1 MNPTARFLAASLAV
15 CSALPL
21 ARAAAPTSYFP
32 WTAPT
37 DPAAQSEISLRSLN
51 ETVAGEH
58 GFIQARDGKFW
69 FETNNQAVRF
79 WAVNGPSSD
88 YLSDADLAREA
99 RVLAAYGVNLVRVH
113 GAIFTERGEVDGE
126 RVKALRRIVRAM
138 KAEGI
143 YTHLSIYFPLW
154 FKPTAD
160 LSWLPG
166 YDGTKFPF
174 AVLMFN
180 PNFQDK
186 YKTWVTALLTNTDAT
201 DSKPLKQEPA
211 LMGLEI
217 QNEDSFF
224 FWTFDAS
231 NIPDAQLKIIEAQFG
246 TWAANKYGT
255 IAAALT
261 KWNQPL
267 SRDNS
272 AEGRLAFRPLW
283 NIANERTERDKDTA
297 AFLTETQTKFYR
309 DMAAHARSVGFKGL
323 VTGSNWTTAD
333 SQILG
338 PLDKMSYTEG
348 DFIDRHG
355 YLGCNSKGDSSDW
368 SIRENHTYRDR
379 RVLRFEGEENE
390 TKLFVHPAME
400 IEYNGKPSMIS
411 ETTWTRPNRH
421 RGEAPMFI
429 AAYGALQDTDSVVH
443 FAFDGSKWQTRPNF
457 WMQPWTLMSPA
468 MMGQFPVAAR
478 LYRQGLVDEG
488 EVLADVV
495 LNKADLLALKG
506 TPLPQD
512 AAFDDLRAKDIPAG
526 LPGAQPNAVV
536 DPLIHFAGRTRVTF
550 SDDPGKLTLAN
561 LAPLIDREAGTVKAS
576 TGQVDLDYKVGILR
590 VKAPKVEYVGGQL
603 NAKPS
608 HSLDVLEVATEMDPA
623 HVSLVSLDG
632 LPLTSSRRMLLQVM
646 TEERTTGFATTP
658 DTGGRL
664 KITNKG
670 SDPWEVRR
678 IQGTITL
685 HRDESV
691 VTAYPLD
698 AGGVKTGRTIN
709 SASFPLEQE
718 TVYYLIETMP
728 DPSQGSIPTDPGRPI
743 GLSVRGQG
751 GVGGDTLIA
760 GFAIRGTGTKTVLVR
775 ASGPALEKFSV
786 PSPLPDPKILVHR
799 SEGSDSVLVA
809 ENDDWDSS
817 LASTFASVGM
827 FAWTNGSR
835 DAALLLDLPEGNY
848 TAQVGNGS
856 TPGRSVLIEVY
867 DVSKDAG
874 STIIGLSC
882 RTTLAVSE
890 PVIVGLALDRPAPVL
905 LRNGGP
911 SLIPFGLSTASKD
924 TTLTVYD
931 NQTPI
936 ASNDDWRSSL
946 APLFAEL
953 GAYSYGSSTK
963 DSALRINN
971 PPSQITAFAQSKGA
985 PGVGLVELYL
995 IR

>member
-1 MNPTARFLAASLAV
+1 MTPTARLSAAALAV
-15 CSALPL
+15 CLLLPS

-32 WTAPT
+32 WTAPIE
-37 DPAAQSEISLRSLN
+37 PAAQSEISLRSLN

-58 GFIQARDGKFW
+58 GFIEARDGKFW
-69 FETNNQAVRF
+69 FETTGKPVRF

-99 RVLAAYGVNLVRVH
+99 RVLAAYGVNLVRIH
-113 GAIFTERGEVDGE
+113 GAIFTERGEVDLE
-126 RVKALRRIVRAM
+126 RVKALRRMVRAM
-138 KAEGI
+138 KLEGI

-154 FKPTAD
+154 FKPPAN

-174 AVLMFN
+174 AALMFN
-180 PNFQDK
+180 PDFQAK
-186 YKTWVTALLTNTDAT
+186 YKTWVTGLLTGTDAA
-201 DSKPLKQEPA
+201 DSKPLTQEPA

-231 NIPDAQLKIIEAQFG
+231 NIPDAQLKVIEAQFG
-246 TWAANKYGT
+246 TWATNKYGS
-255 IAAALT
+255 IAATLT

-272 AEGRLAFRPLW
+272 GEGRLAFRPLW
-283 NIANERTERDKDTA
+283 NIANERTQRDQDTA
-297 AFLTETQTKFYR
+297 TFLTETQTKFYR
-309 DMAAHARSVGFKGL
+309 EMTAHARSLGFKGL
-323 VTGSNWTTAD
+323 VTASNWATAD
-333 SQILG
+333 AQILG
-338 PLDKMSYTEG
+338 PLEKMTYLEG

-355 YLGCNSKGDSSDW
+355 YLGCNTKGESAEW
-368 SIRENHTYRDR
+368 SIREGHDYRDR
-379 RVLRFEGEENE
+379 RVLRLEGEE
-390 TKLFVHPAME
+390 TDAKSFVHPAME
-400 IEYNGKPSMIS
+400 IEYNQKPSMIS

-429 AAYGALQDTDSVVH
+429 SAYGALQDTDCVVH
-443 FAFDGSKWQTRPNF
+443 FAFDGSKWQTKPNF

-468 MMGQFPVAAR
+468 MLGQFPVAAR

-488 EVLADVV
+488 DVLADLV

-506 TPLPQD
+506 TQLPQD

-526 LPGAQPNAVV
+526 LPGAKPNAVV
-536 DPLIHFAGRTRVTF
+536 DPLIHFAGRTRVSF
-550 SDDPGKLTLAN
+550 SDDPGSLTLAN
-561 LAPLIDREAGTVKAS
+561 LAPLIDRDAGTVKAS
-576 TGQVDLDYKVGILR
+576 TGQVDLDYKVGLLR

-608 HSLDVLEVATEMDPA
+608 HILNVLEVATEMDPA

-646 TEERTTGFATTP
+646 TEERTTGFATT
-658 DTGGRL
+658 DAGGGRL

-678 IQGTITL
+678 IQGSITL
-685 HRDESV
+685 HREGSL
-691 VTAYPLD
+691 VTTYPLD
-698 AGGVKTGRTIN
+698 AGGVKTGRVIEGP
-709 SASFPLEQE
+709 SIQLEQE

-728 DPSQGSIPTDPGRPI
+728 DPSQGPLPSDPGRPV
-743 GLSVRGQG
+743 GLSVMGKG

-760 GFAIRGTGTKTVLVR
+760 GFAIRGSGTKTVLVR
-775 ASGPALEKFSV
+775 ASGPGLV
-786 PSPLPDPKILVHR
+786 PFKITGMPDPGLEVYQAV
-799 SEGSDSVLVA
+799 GDASVLVGQN
-809 ENDDWDSS
+809 EDWDPV
-817 LASTFASVGM
+817 LASTFSDNGL
-827 FAWTNGSR
+827 FAWANGSR
-835 DAALLLDLPEGNY
+835 DAAMLLELSEGNY
-848 TAQVGNGS
+848 TAMVKNGE
-856 TPGRSVLIEVY
+856 TPGKPVLIEVY

-874 STIIGLSC
+874 TTFISLSC
-882 RTTLAVSE
+882 RTTLNVAD
-890 PVIVGLALDRPAPVL
+890 PVIVGLALDKPAPVL

-911 SLIPFGLSTASKD
+911 SLAAFGLGEVAAKD
-924 TTLTVYD
+924 TKLTVYD
-931 NQTPI
+931 GQTPV
-936 ASNDDWRSSL
+936 AENDDWSSL
-946 APLFAEL
+946 LVPLFAEL
-953 GAYSYGSSTK
+953 GAYSYGDYTK
-963 DSALRINN
+963 DSALRFNN
-971 PPSQITAFAQSKGA
+971 PPSQITVWANSKGT